1 MKKIFQHRIAMTLL
15 LAVVFVFCGNVPVF
29 AAGNDVRLYVS
40 PSSSSGAAGRNVAV
54 QIRLSK
60 DTNAKV
66 DYAKADTRFSTAVL
80 EVVSISRAGS
90 YFTNNGGPTT
100 SYNNSN
106 GTLIVSGSG
115 NTLPTTADA
124 LLVTVTFRVKT
135 TGTGTITVTA
145 ASEAGDLLGGG
156 NVKNVLT
163 ATSGSSITGESP
175 PPAATPAK
183 PATATPTPSPTSSP
197 QPSATTAPET
207 PTLTPPATNT
217 EDVANDENTLQ
228 TTSLPEEGT
237 TPSESPTFL
246 SLLEPWQMIAGAVLG
261 AGLVGGAAFITV
273 ARLRKH
279 ETMPLQ
285 VPQSAEEMEADT
297 INQLPT
303 EDSFF
308 QPQSASVVSDEPQP
322 PLAPMEMEAPVDP
335 PQLTS
340 PEVPEAPVVV
350 AGVEIEPLDPAMP
363 SPLTTV
369 TQPEAVASA
378 ISDEPIAA
386 PMEPQ
391 LQPMPRPE
399 SYAPVTTYEQ
409 PPVAVQQEP
418 YPAPV
423 VETPIAEEPITA
435 GPEDEFPDMFEEG
448 EARLRAEGLDA
459 QLKAG
464 KA

>member
-1 MKKIFQHRIAMTLL
+1 MILL
-15 LAVVFVFCGNVPVF
+15 LAVAFVFYGSDPVF
-29 AAGNDVRLYVS
+29 AAGNDVRLYVT
-40 PSSSSGAAGRNVAV
+40 PSSSSGPIGRNVAV

-80 EVVSISRAGS
+80 EVVSVSRAGS

-106 GTLIVSGSG
+106 GTLVVSGSG
-115 NTLPTTADA
+115 NTLPTVADA

-135 TGTGTITVTA
+135 AGAGTISFTGS
-145 ASEAGDLLGGG
+145 SEAGDLLGGG
-156 NVKNVLT
+156 NVKNVLN

-207 PTLTPPATNT
+207 PTPTPPATNT

-228 TTSLPEEGT
+228 TTSLPEEGS

-246 SLLEPWQMIAGAVLG
+246 SSLEPWQMIAGAVLG
-261 AGLVGGAAFITV
+261 VGLVGGAAFITV

-285 VPQSAEEMEADT
+285 VPQSAEEMEADS

-308 QPQSASVVSDEPQP
+308 QPQPVSIVADESQV
-322 PLAPMEMEAPVDP
+322 PLAPVDTEASVGQ
-335 PQLTS
+335 PQFTS

-363 SPLTTV
+363 SPLITV

-378 ISDEPIAA
+378 IPDEPIAA
-386 PMEPQ
+386 PMQPQ
-391 LQPMPRPE
+391 LQPMPQPE
-399 SYAPVTTYEQ
+399 SYTPVTAYEQ
-409 PPVAVQQEP
+409 PPAAVQQEA

-423 VETPIAEEPITA
+423 LETPIAEEPITV
-435 GPEDEFPDMFEEG
+435 GSEDEFPDMFEEG
-448 EARLRAEGLDA
+448 EARLRAEGLDS
-459 QLKAG
+459 QLKVG